1 MKEQGISF
9 CSNQD
14 DLVYT
19 ESQISV
25 VPITISIFNEESI
38 INKIEEKKN
47 KKMKIIISMYYKIFL
62 NLLLTILIH
71 FSHTKYWYKK
81 KKKKQKV

>member
-9 CSNQD
+9 FSNQD

-38 INKIEEKKN
+38 INKIEEKK
-47 KKMKIIISMYYKIFL
+47 
-62 NLLLTILIH
+62 
-71 FSHTKYWYKK
+71 
-81 KKKKQKV
+81 KQKDENYNFNVL